1 MRSSKLLDSPNNKAL
16 GIVFMTLFLDLVGFS
31 IIFPLFP
38 AMLEYYLP
46 DGANSTSLLGRC
58 ISPLFYWAENNGAA
72 DPKFMTS
79 VLFGGVLGSLYSLLQ
94 FVCAPLWGSY
104 SDRVGRR
111 KVLIIT
117 ILGLALSYLAW
128 FFAASFWILVLAR
141 LIGGVMGGNLSV
153 ATAVVADVTSASK
166 RSSGMALIGI
176 AFGLGFIIGPAI
188 GGISATVNLLDY
200 MPQLSR
206 YGINP
211 FSVPAMIS
219 FGLSVINLVWVSV
232 AFKETLPAHKRLIN
246 VENKNISI
254 VDRFKSPC
262 RATKQAT
269 STYLF
274 FMLAFSGMEFTLTF
288 LAVERFLFSPINNGM
303 LFVFIGTVMII
314 VQGGIVRKL
323 SGRGLEKM
331 LAQIGLA
338 CGLFAFFG
346 LAYSTSL
353 IYFLTSLICMSF
365 AVALV
370 TPSLSSL
377 VSLYAPESIQGQ
389 ALGVYRSAG
398 SLARA
403 IGPLVAAL
411 AYFSF
416 GSKSAYLFGSV
427 LLVVPLVMAYF
438 LPRPNKY
445 NA

>member
-58 ISPLFYWAENNGAA
+58 ISPLFYWAENNGAG

-117 ILGLALSYLAW
+117 ILGLALSYIAW

-427 LLVVPLVMAYF
+427 LLVVPLVMANF

>member
-1 MRSSKLLDSPNNKAL
+1 MSNSKLSASPNNKAL

-46 DGANSTSLLGRC
+46 DGVNSTSLLGRC
-58 ISPLFYWAENNGAA
+58 ISPLFHWAENNGAA
-72 DPKFMTS
+72 NPKFMTS
-79 VLFGGVLGSLYSLLQ
+79 VLFGGILGSLYSLLQ

-104 SDRVGRR
+104 SDRAGRR

-117 ILGLALSYLAW
+117 ILGLALSYVAW

-141 LIGGVMGGNLSV
+141 LLGGAMGGNLSV
-153 ATAVVADVTSASK
+153 ATAVVADVTSSSK
-166 RSSGMALIGI
+166 RSSGMALVGI

-188 GGISATVNLLDY
+188 GGISSTVNLLDY

-211 FSVPAMIS
+211 FSVPAIIS

-232 AFKETLPAHKRLIN
+232 AFKETLPTHKRLIHS
-246 VENKNISI
+246 EDKKFSI

-269 STYLF
+269 STYFF

-303 LFVFIGTVMII
+303 LFVFIGTIMII
-314 VQGGIVRKL
+314 IQGSIVRKL

-331 LAQIGLA
+331 LAQLGLV

-353 IYFLTSLICMSF
+353 MYFLTSLICMSF

-427 LLVVPLVMAYF
+427 LIIIPLVMAYF

>member
-1 MRSSKLLDSPNNKAL
+1 MRSGKLLDSPNNKAL
-16 GIVFMTLFLDLVGFS
+16 CIVFMTLFLDLVGFS

-58 ISPLFYWAENNGAA
+58 ISPLFYWAENNGATN
-72 DPKFMTS
+72 PKFMTS
-79 VLFGGVLGSLYSLLQ
+79 VLFGGILGSLYSFLQ
-94 FVCAPLWGSY
+94 FICAPLWGSY

-117 ILGLALSYLAW
+117 ILGLALSYVAW
-128 FFAASFWILVLAR
+128 IFAASFWILVLAR
-141 LIGGVMGGNLSV
+141 LIGGAMGGNLSV

-188 GGISATVNLLDY
+188 GGISATLNLLDY

-206 YGINP
+206 FGINP

-219 FGLSVINLVWVSV
+219 FGLSAINLIWVMV
-232 AFKETLPAHKRLIN
+232 AFKETLPVHKRLTYT
-246 VENKNISI
+246 EDKKFSL

-262 RATKQAT
+262 RATRQAS

-303 LFVFIGTVMII
+303 LFVFIGTVMIL

-331 LAQIGLA
+331 LVKIGLG

-346 LAYSTSL
+346 LAFSTSL
-353 IYFLTSLICMSF
+353 IYFLISLISMSF

-377 VSLYAPESIQGQ
+377 VSLYTQESVQGQ

-403 IGPLVAAL
+403 IGPLLAAL
-411 AYFSF
+411 AYFSL

-427 LLVVPLVMAYF
+427 LLIIPVVMAYF
-438 LPRPNKY
+438 LPNPNK
-445 NA
+445 

>member
-1 MRSSKLLDSPNNKAL
+1 MRSKLLDSPNNKAL

-117 ILGLALSYLAW
+117 ILGLALSYVAW
-128 FFAASFWILVLAR
+128 FFAASLWILVLAR

-200 MPQLSR
+200 LPQLSL

-254 VDRFKSPC
+254 ADRFKSPC

-377 VSLYAPESIQGQ
+377 VSLYASETIQGQ

>member
-46 DGANSTSLLGRC
+46 DGANSTSFLGRC

-72 DPKFMTS
+72 NPKFMTS
-79 VLFGGVLGSLYSLLQ
+79 VLFGGILGSLYSLLQ

-117 ILGLALSYLAW
+117 ILGLALSYVAW
-128 FFAASFWILVLAR
+128 LFAASFWILVLAR
-141 LIGGVMGGNLSV
+141 LIGGAMGGNLSV
-153 ATAVVADVTSASK
+153 ATAVVADVTNTSK

-219 FGLSVINLVWVSV
+219 LGLSVINLIWVAV
-232 AFKETLPAHKRLIN
+232 AFKETLPAHKRLMHTGD
-246 VENKNISI
+246 KKFSI
-254 VDRFKSPC
+254 VDKFRSPC

-314 VQGGIVRKL
+314 VQGGIVRNL

-331 LAQIGLA
+331 LAQIGLV
-338 CGLFAFFG
+338 CGLFAFLG

-438 LPRPNKY
+438 LPSPNKC